1 MAYNIGSMFQRAGET
16 IGTSIG
22 QPISSV
28 GTSIGGMLTRSAERE
43 REKNAEEQ
51 FQQIMAAH
59 QNNPAELQRQGLR
72 AKASGDKNLQRI
84 GDMLLDEAR
93 RAQTVL
99 EKQAS
104 RTTASVDRARS
115 RYDALVAARP
125 EMDTAF
131 DEARTFRRTLK
142 DARDRVLNEDGSPK
156 KGATDKEK
164 RLYRALQTR
173 SITAEEYAKE
183 MLKDQ
188 EVSVTYK
195 KLVDADGVEK
205 EFKIINNKETG
216 QEISREP
223 LGPVAQSAGK
233 DPLTTAHGLQAL
245 EDARGAAGTA
255 MEKAAKLENAADY
268 VASRGFFD
276 RGIFGGALSS
286 AKEMAGIGDEVSVF
300 RRELAEIRM
309 SGVLGMLP
317 PGVASDR
324 DVQLALDTQIDFNN
338 VEDDVAEAILRGMV
352 KIQRAKQEYHEQK
365 VRWINKTR
373 DPSAA
378 GFDLWAKSKEAD
390 NKLEELKTGPAF
402 QSFYAE
408 LTSATN
414 MPAGEAKDAR
424 LAAINQMFPKEMNT
438 LEQIKQARSD
448 WEEVENKP
456 SGF

>member
-1 MAYNIGSMFQRAGET
+1 MAKFSQQFLSGLRQPSYREGLFEAVKGAMQTPEVMRVQKETEEAKDLYEKTLAQHGS
-16 IGTSIG
+16 
-22 QPISSV
+22 
-28 GTSIGGMLTRSAERE
+28 
-43 REKNAEEQ
+43 
-51 FQQIMAAH
+51 
-59 QNNPAELQRQGLR
+59 NPVELRRQGMIMQSSTNEAIRRQGALL
-72 AKASGDKNLQRI
+72 LQ
-84 GDMLLDEAR
+84 EAT
-93 RAQTVL
+93 RAQEVL
-99 EKQAS
+99 DKQTQA
-104 RTTASVDRARS
+104 TTARVDRART
-115 RYDALVAARP
+115 RYDELKKARK
-125 EMDTAF
+125 ETDIAF
-131 DEARTFRRTLK
+131 DEAVSFRKALK
-142 DARDRVLNEDGSPK
+142 DARDRVINTDGTPK
-156 KGATDKEK
+156 KGATEKEK

-173 SITAEEYAKE
+173 SITAEQYAEE
-183 MLKDQ
+183 MLKEQ

-195 KLVDADGVEK
+195 KLVDTDGIEK
-205 EFKIINNKETG
+205 EFKIIINKDTG
-216 QEISREP
+216 EEISREP
-223 LGPVAQSAGK
+223 LGPVAQPVAK

-245 EDARGAAGTA
+245 KDARRAAETA
-255 MEKAAKLENAADY
+255 MEKAAKLENAANY
-268 VASRGFFD
+268 VADRDMID
-276 RGIFGGALSS
+276 RGIFGTALSS

-352 KIQRAKQEYHEQK
+352 KIQRAKQEYNEQK

-408 LTSATN
+408 LTAARN
-414 MPAGEAKDAR
+414 MPDGPAKDAR
-424 LAAINQMFPKEMNT
+424 LDAINQMFPQEMNT
-438 LEQIKQARSD
+438 LKEIKQARSD
-448 WEEVENKP
+448 WQEVENKP